1 MCVRGHLCF
10 FLYLLSLWVKRAF
23 KYIYIFYYSLSSSVF
38 GFYIATVAPCGE
50 ALSPHTQQLRQVL
63 TFGVKALFS
72 HFISQRNKGQS
83 EARLQQ
89 NHCNKQYY
97 PPALGWGVCR
107 K

>member
-23 KYIYIFYYSLSSSVF
+23 KYIYIFYYSLSSVF

-72 HFISQRNKGQS
+72 HFISQRNKG
-83 EARLQQ
+83 
-89 NHCNKQYY
+89 
-97 PPALGWGVCR
+97 
-107 K
+107 